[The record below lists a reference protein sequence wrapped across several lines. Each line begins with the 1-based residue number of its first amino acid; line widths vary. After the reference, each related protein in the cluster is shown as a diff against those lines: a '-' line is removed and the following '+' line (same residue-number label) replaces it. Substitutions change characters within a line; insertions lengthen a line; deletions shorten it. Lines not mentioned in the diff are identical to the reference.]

1 MADGRKLDS
10 RRRGVFPDRF
20 SPGDIFIEERV
31 AEDSVTFR
39 LVKPS
44 EAPLARLVRK
54 KGRTMVKAP
63 LDREKVRQAIRDDRD
78 AR

>member
-1 MADGRKLDS
+1 MAEGRKLDS
-10 RRRGVFPDRF
+10 RRRGIFPDRF
-20 SPGDIFIEERV
+20 SPCDLFVEERV

-44 EAPLARLVRK
+44 EVPLAKLVRK

-63 LDREKVRQAIRDDRD
+63 LDRKKVREAFACMRR
-78 AR
+78 RR